1 MRVLGVDETPI
12 MAIRHLS
19 AVGEGRS
26 ATRDLPVLRGSVD
39 HLPAEL
45 EAVIVASDPQG
56 VSWLAADHDALHLL
70 GEVVAERSFL
80 VISGHVHWSQ
90 PLADIRGG
98 AQVLNV
104 DSRVVLL
111 QRRP

>member
-1 MRVLGVDETPI
+1 MRVLGIDETPI

-45 EAVIVASDPQG
+45 A
-56 VSWLAADHDALHLL
+56 
-70 GEVVAERSFL
+70 
-80 VISGHVHWSQ
+80 
-90 PLADIRGG
+90 
-98 AQVLNV
+98 
-104 DSRVVLL
+104 
-111 QRRP
+111 